1 MSTYKSF
8 GGLGLKSPL
17 LTALSELGYEE
28 PSPIQQASIPVL
40 LRGRDILAQAQTGT
54 GKTAAFA
61 LPILSTLS
69 IEKNYPQALVLAP
82 TRELA
87 IQVAQA
93 FQQYAKH
100 LPGFHVLPIYGG
112 QDYRTQLKA
121 LKRGAH
127 VVVGTPGRVMDHLRR
142 ETLSISKL
150 KTVVL
155 DEADEMLK
163 MGFIDDV
170 QWILQQIHVEHQTAL
185 FSATIPGPI
194 KKVVDKYLNN
204 PEKIHIK
211 SKTTTVEAIE
221 QFYTVVSKH
230 HKFEALTRFL
240 EVEARDAMLI
250 FSRTKIGTE
259 ELATKLEAQGFS
271 AAAMNGDMN
280 QKQRENVIGRLKRGG
295 LDIVVATE
303 VAARG
308 LDVSRI
314 SHVVNY
320 DAPQDPESYTHRIGR
335 TGRAGATGKAFLFI
349 TPSERGILRDIERIT
364 RQQLTKIDPPSYSQ
378 ISKKRSD
385 EFSDKILNIIAKGG
399 LDHSREFIENLV
411 HTSEHSLLDISAALV
426 ALTKSV
432 EPISKKEND
441 LKFVDEPRRKNSSK
455 SKSRPKANDKQRWKK
470 SKSKKKEAKRDGS
483 KKFSAKKGG
492 ANKKNSKR
500 KPQRVSA

>member
-1 MSTYKSF
+1 MSSFKSF
-8 GGLGLKSPL
+8 GVLGLNSPL
-17 LTALSELGYEE
+17 LSALSELGYEE

-40 LRGRDILAQAQTGT
+40 LEGRDILAQAQTGT

-61 LPILSTLS
+61 LPILSTISL
-69 IEKNYPQALVLAP
+69 EKNYPQALVLAP

-150 KTVVL
+150 KTIVL

-194 KKVVDKYLNN
+194 KKVVDKYLKN

-221 QFYTVVSKH
+221 QFYTVVSKS

-240 EVEARDAMLI
+240 EVESRDAMLI

-259 ELATKLEAQGFS
+259 ELATKLEAQGFA

-280 QKQRENVIGRLKRGG
+280 QKQRESVIGRLKRGG

-314 SHVVNY
+314 SHVINY

-349 TPSERGILRDIERIT
+349 TPNERGILRDIERIT
-364 RQQLTKIDPPSYSQ
+364 RQRLTKIDPPTQKQ
-378 ISKKRSD
+378 ISKQRS
-385 EFSDKILNIIAKGG
+385 EAFSKKILEQIAKNN
-399 LDHSREFIENLV
+399 LNYYREYVENLCYE
-411 HTSEHSLLDISAALV
+411 SEYSALDIASALV
-426 ALTKSV
+426 ALNKSI
-432 EPISKKEND
+432 EPSSKQEND
-441 LKFVDEPRRKNSSK
+441 LKFVNEPKRKKK
-455 SKSRPKANDKQRWKK
+455 SNDKPRWKK
-470 SKSKKKEAKRDGS
+470 VKSEKNNAKRDKP
-483 KKFSAKKGG
+483 KKNRAKKDVGKRRSP
-492 ANKKNSKR
+492 KK
-500 KPQRVSA
+500 QREGVRT